1 MRHIPDEEMV
11 SLMRDWLKP
20 MIEGELELA
29 IEWKRATAGP
39 NKSADADNGPT
50 SSGRK
55 LNRQALAKIYE
66 DDSSNL
72 RAKIERTRLE
82 SSVVQVVEVS
92 KLLCCMPDKYRLT
105 GLYSF

>member
-1 MRHIPDEEMV
+1 MV
-11 SLMRDWLKP
+11 SLMRDWLKATV
-20 MIEGELELA
+20 EGELKLA
-29 IEWKRATAGP
+29 IEWKKAAAWPSTG
-39 NKSADADNGPT
+39 ADAEDGTT

-66 DDSSNL
+66 DDSSNV

-92 KLLCCMPDKYRLT
+92 KLLCCMSDDNRLT
-105 GLYSF
+105 GLHSS